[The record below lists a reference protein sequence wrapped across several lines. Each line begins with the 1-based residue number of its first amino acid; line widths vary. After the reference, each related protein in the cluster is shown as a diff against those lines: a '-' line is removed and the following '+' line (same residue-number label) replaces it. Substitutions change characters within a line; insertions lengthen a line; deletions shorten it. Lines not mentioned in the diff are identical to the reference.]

1 MSDFRELAS
10 GVSVAGALTLQDIDE
25 VAQKGFRT
33 LINFRVDGESVQ
45 QLESSAARQAAERL
59 GLTYIHIP
67 ASKHELFTDAVVDA
81 ASEAFTANQGPI
93 LAHCAGGQRAAIVWA
108 AAAARKQPVSQVLEQ
123 LKLAGFDLAFLK
135 DDLDAQ
141 ADRARWQT
149 TVDTSTPPQ
158 SETSLCSREAA

>member
-1 MSDFRELAS
+1 MSDFRKLAS

-25 VAQKGFRT
+25 VAQQGFRT

-45 QLESSAARQAAERL
+45 QVESRDARQAAERL
-59 GLTYIHIP
+59 GLMYIHIP

-81 ASEAFTANQGPI
+81 ASEAFAASQGPV

-108 AAAARKQPVSQVLEQ
+108 ATAARKQPVSEVLEQ
-123 LKLAGFDLAFLK
+123 LKLAGFDLAFLR

-141 ADRARWQT
+141 SDRARWQAAVEPDMT
-149 TVDTSTPPQ
+149 LQADTSARAQ
-158 SETSLCSREAA
+158 VAA